1 MTDVESLK
9 EAITQYEEQLAQV
22 QATLSST
29 AEGPDRENLL
39 SLKSDIE
46 ELINLAK
53 ESLQSIESGDNE
65 NDSSTEILSDD
76 DDDPLAKEYALF
88 KAELEKVSD
97 DSENNKQNEQAAGAS
112 SNNIEEE
119 LKQLEGMKC
128 RAPYGSSWGGVG
140 YHNAMICSVYWI
152 NNTMEV
158 KSMQEIKVRVF
169 FLNPTHKEM
178 LPCPYYFDGKCKFS
192 DEECRFSHG
201 ELVLLSSIQEYRE
214 PEYQSLKMGS
224 RVLAKQKNKLWHR
237 GVILKMPD
245 KDGELFRIKFE
256 ASGNITEAFIQ
267 DILPLVDADLEM
279 SDTSDDSD
287 SENDTPEY
295 SKEEV
300 IHQSLLSMDST
311 APIGNWEKHTRGIGS
326 KIMAQMGYVVGT
338 GLGKNS
344 DGRIKPV
351 ETTVLPAGK
360 SLDHCME
367 LRANAEGDK
376 SLFSVE
382 RRMRKQQQKLEQQ
395 RERQYQREKQ
405 RDEKNVFN
413 FINITLGDKHFFAAK
428 NETQTS
434 NTKSKNDLKTESNRQ
449 LNVASLQIGEN
460 ILRVERESS
469 KLKESLGRHAK
480 GSIQYN
486 AIAMKYNEKQK
497 ELVDLRASEKNITAE
512 QNQRKSR
519 AKLSIF

>member
-22 QATLSST
+22 QSTLSST

-46 ELINLAK
+46 ELIDLTK
-53 ESLQSIESGDNE
+53 ESLQSIESGDTE

-88 KAELEKVSD
+88 KAQLEKVSD
-97 DSENNKQNEQAAGAS
+97 DTENNKQNEQAAGAS

-128 RAPYGSSWGGVG
+128 RAPYGSSWGGIG
-140 YHNAMICSVYWI
+140 YHNAMICSVYCI
-152 NNTMEV
+152 NNTMEIN
-158 KSMQEIKVRVF
+158 SMQEIKVRVF
-169 FLNPTHKEM
+169 FLNPMHKEM
-178 LPCPYYFDGKCKFS
+178 LPCPYYLNGNCKFS
-192 DEECRFSHG
+192 DEDCRFSHG

-214 PEYQSLKMGS
+214 PDFQSIEMGS
-224 RVLAKQKNKLWHR
+224 RVLAKQKNELWHR
-237 GVILKMPD
+237 GVVIKMPD
-245 KDGELFRIKFE
+245 KAGDLFRIKFVT
-256 ASGNITEAFIQ
+256 SGNIIEVFLQ
-267 DILPLVDADLEM
+267 DILPLDVIVDDLEM

-287 SENDTPEY
+287 SENDSPEY
-295 SKEEV
+295 PKEV
-300 IHQSLLSMDST
+300 VVHQSPLSMDNN
-311 APIGNWEKHTRGIGS
+311 APLGNWEKHTRGIGS
-326 KIMAQMGYVVGT
+326 KLMAQMGYVVGT

-344 DGRIKPV
+344 DGRIQPV
-351 ETTVLPAGK
+351 EATVLPAGK

-367 LRANAEGDK
+367 LRENAGGDK
-376 SLFSVE
+376 NLFFVE

-413 FINITLGDKHFFAAK
+413 FINATLGDKPK
-428 NETQTS
+428 TDSQTS
-434 NTKSKNDLKTESNRQ
+434 STKSKSELKTKTNRQ
-449 LNVASLQIGEN
+449 LNLAGFQIGEN
-460 ILRVERESS
+460 ILRLERESS
-469 KLKESLGRHAK
+469 KLRESLGRHAK

-486 AIAMKYNEKQK
+486 NIAMKYNEKQK
-497 ELVDLRASEKNITAE
+497 ELVDLRASEKNIDTE
-512 QNQRKSR
+512 QNQRKNR

>member
-9 EAITQYEEQLAQV
+9 EAITHYEEQLAQV

-46 ELINLAK
+46 ELINLTK
-53 ESLQSIESGDNE
+53 ESLQSIESGDTE
-65 NDSSTEILSDD
+65 NDSSTEVISDDD

-88 KAELEKVSD
+88 KAALKKFSD
-97 DSENNKQNEQAAGAS
+97 DSESTKQNEQAAGAS

-140 YHNAMICSVYWI
+140 YHNAMICSVHWT
-152 NNTMEV
+152 NDKM
-158 KSMQEIKVRVF
+158 EIKTMQDIRVRVF
-169 FLNPTHKEM
+169 FLNSTHKEM
-178 LPCPYYFDGKCKFS
+178 LPCPYYLDGKCKFS

-201 ELVLLSSIQEYRE
+201 EIVLLSSIQEYRE
-214 PEYQSLKMGS
+214 PEYQSIKMGS
-224 RVLAKQKNKLWHR
+224 RVLAKQKNELWHR
-237 GVILKMPD
+237 GVVLKMPD
-245 KDGELFRIKFE
+245 KDGDPFRIKFE
-256 ASGNITEAFIQ
+256 SSGNIIESFLQ
-267 DILPLVDADLEM
+267 DILPLDDADLEM
-279 SDTSDDSD
+279 SDTSDDSGN
-287 SENDTPEY
+287 ENSDTPEY
-295 SKEEV
+295 SKDVV
-300 IHQSLLSMDST
+300 IHQSLLSMDGT
-311 APIGNWEKHTRGIGS
+311 VPIGNWEKYTRGMGS

-344 DGRIKPV
+344 DGRIVPV

-367 LRANAEGDK
+367 LRANAGGEK

-395 RERQYQREKQ
+395 RERQYQREKR

-413 FINITLGDKHFFAAK
+413 FINATLGDKPK

-434 NTKSKNDLKTESNRQ
+434 STKSKNDLKTESNRQ

-469 KLKESLGRHAK
+469 KLRESLARHAK

-486 AIAMKYNEKQK
+486 TIAMKYNEKQK

-512 QNQRKSR
+512 QNQRKNR